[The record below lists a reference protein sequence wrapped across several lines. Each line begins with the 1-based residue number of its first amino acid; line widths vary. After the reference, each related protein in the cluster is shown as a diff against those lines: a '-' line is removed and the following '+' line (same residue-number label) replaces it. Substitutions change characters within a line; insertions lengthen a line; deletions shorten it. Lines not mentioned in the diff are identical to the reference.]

1 MKQRTFLLILALGI
15 AVTAAAMAV
24 YATRSSDQQ
33 LAAGP
38 CDPSISL
45 CL

>member
-1 MKQRTFLLILALGI
+1 MTQRTFLRALVLVVGAI
-15 AVTAAAMAV
+15 AAATAI
-24 YATRSSDQQ
+24 YTASPSDQQ

>member
-1 MKQRTFLLILALGI
+1 MKHARLFVVSLLLTASLITAWAYLG
-15 AVTAAAMAV
+15 A
-24 YATRSSDQQ
+24 DQAGER

>member
-1 MKQRTFLLILALGI
+1 MKQRTFILIFALATT
-15 AVTAAAMAV
+15 VTVVALVV
-24 YATRSSDQQ
+24 YAMHSSDQQ

>member
-1 MKQRTFLLILALGI
+1 MKQRTFLLILAL
-15 AVTAAAMAV
+15 VTAAAMAV